1 MFYRLIIKK
10 YLDIFVSF
18 IALIVLS
25 PLLIIIGFLNL
36 FLNGRPI
43 FFKQER
49 PGYKGKLFILIKFR
63 TMDVETKKFK
73 NDQKRLSN
81 FGRFLRKTSL
91 DELPSLFNV
100 LKGELSFVGPRP
112 LLKKYLGLYSAYQ
125 AKRHDVYPGLSGLA
139 QIKGRNLLD
148 WERKLDYDVK
158 YVKNQSLILDLK
170 IIMLTFIIILRRKGI
185 SPIDNEIMPE
195 FKPKSKK

>member
-1 MFYRLIIKK
+1 MFYRFIIKK

-18 IALIVLS
+18 ITLILLL

-49 PGYKGKLFILIKFR
+49 PGYKGKLFTLIKFR
-63 TMDVETKKFK
+63 TMDVETKEFK
-73 NDQKRLSN
+73 NDQKRLNN

-148 WERKLDYDVK
+148 WERKLDYDVR
-158 YVKNQSLILDLK
+158 YVNNQSLILDLK
-170 IIMLTFIIILRRKGI
+170 IIMLTFIIILKRKGI

-195 FKPKSKK
+195 FKPKSNK

>member
-1 MFYRLIIKK
+1 MFYRFVVKK

-18 IALIVLS
+18 IALIVVL
-25 PLLIIIGFLNL
+25 PLLILIGFLNL

-43 FFKQER
+43 LFKQVR
-49 PGYKGKLFILIKFR
+49 PGYKGKLFTLIKFR
-63 TMDVETKKFK
+63 TMDLETKEFK
-73 NDQKRLSN
+73 NDQKRLNN

-100 LKGELSFVGPRP
+100 LKGDLSFVGPRP

-125 AKRHDVYPGLSGLA
+125 AKRHDVFPGLSGLA

-148 WERKLDYDVK
+148 WEKKLDYDVR

-170 IIMLTFIIILRRKGI
+170 IIILTFIIILKRKGI
-185 SPIDNEIMPE
+185 SPIDNEIMAE
-195 FKPKSKK
+195 FNPKSKK

>member
-1 MFYRLIIKK
+1 MFYRLVIKK

-18 IALIVLS
+18 ITLILLL

-36 FLNGRPI
+36 FLNGSPI

-49 PGYKGKLFILIKFR
+49 PGYKGKLFTLIKFR
-63 TMDVETKKFK
+63 TMDVETKEFK
-73 NDQKRLSN
+73 NDQKRLNN

-148 WERKLDYDVK
+148 WERKLDYDVR
-158 YVKNQSLILDLK
+158 YVNNQSLILDLK
-170 IIMLTFIIILRRKGI
+170 IIILTFIIILKRKGI

-195 FKPKSKK
+195 FKPKSNK